1 MAVSYVRR
9 GRKSN
14 TNYYSGTNSDYT
26 WIASANYTAV
36 SCLSPFVGRLG
47 DIFGRR
53 NILIAGNLIAAI
65 GCIVAAVGQN
75 VNTVIGGSVLIGV
88 GSSGHQVSWS
98 CIGEVVPRNY
108 RSMAIGFFEASA
120 VPASA
125 FGALIGKL
133 LPSFAID
140 HRLTSNSTHN
150 S

>member
-1 MAVSYVRR
+1 
-9 GRKSN
+9 
-14 TNYYSGTNSDYT
+14 
-26 WIASANYTAV
+26 
-36 SCLSPFVGRLG
+36 
-47 DIFGRR
+47 
-53 NILIAGNLIAAI
+53 
-65 GCIVAAVGQN
+65 VAAVGQN

-98 CIGEVVPRNY
+98 CIGEIVPRNY
-108 RSMAIGFFEASA
+108 RSIVIGFFEASA

-133 LPSFAID
+133 LPSFAIN